1 MKGYQNMKKTKVLA
15 IDLGASSGRG
25 IVGTFDGKRITL
37 EENHRFPNE
46 PVMVA
51 GQFTWDILR
60 IFHEIKTAIRNC
72 ANSDDRDIASIGI
85 DTWGVD
91 FGFLDKKGHLIGNPV
106 HYRDVRTAG
115 VPALSTATVS
125 ADEVYGITGIQ
136 VLELNSLYQLLAVQ
150 KNNPELFDIASDM
163 LFVPDLLNY
172 FLTGYKQTEYTIA
185 STSQLLDAKA
195 RDWSKTLIEKFG
207 LPEKLF
213 SKVVK
218 PGTPCGTLHP
228 TLSEEFGGINPKVI
242 SVAAHDTGSAVLA
255 VPAKSDK
262 FIWLSSGT
270 WSIMGTE
277 TKDPVISEKSKEYNF
292 TNEGGYGDTIRFSK
306 NITGLWVEQES
317 KRQWEREGEKVSFAE
332 LATMA
337 AASAP
342 LRCFIDTDDARF
354 GVPGNIPK
362 RIVEYCKETGQYVPQ
377 NKGEIVRC
385 ILESLA
391 MRYRYTCECIDEMCG
406 ERIPAINIVGGGTKE
421 DQLSQFAATAC
432 GRPVYAGPVEAT
444 ALGNIVAQLI
454 SLGEIKDMWEA
465 RQIIADSFEIKTYQ
479 PEADKMAAWDEA
491 YARFLKLIK
500 K

>member
-1 MKGYQNMKKTKVLA
+1 MKKIKMLA

-25 IVGTFDGKRITL
+25 IVGTFDGEKITL

-51 GQFTWDILR
+51 GQYTWDIVR
-60 IFHEIKTAIRNC
+60 ILHEIKTSIRKC
-72 ANSDDRDIASIGI
+72 ATGEDRDIDSIGI

-91 FGFLDKKGHLIGNPV
+91 FGFLDKRGHLLANPV
-106 HYRDVRTAG
+106 HYRDLRTVG
-115 VPALSTATVS
+115 IPAYSEAFVS
-125 ADEVYGITGIQ
+125 ADEVYDITGIQ

-150 KNNPELFDIASDM
+150 KNSPELFDIATDM

-185 STSQLLDAKA
+185 STSQLLDAKK
-195 RDWSKTLIEKFG
+195 RDWSDELIKRFG
-207 LPEKLF
+207 LPNKLF
-213 SKVVK
+213 SKIVP
-218 PGTPCGTLHP
+218 PGTVCGNFLP
-228 TLSEEFGGINPKVI
+228 SLSEEFGGINPKVI

-255 VPAKSDK
+255 VPAKNEK
-262 FIWLSSGT
+262 FIWISSGT

-317 KRQWEREGEKVSFAE
+317 KRQWEREGEKISFAE

-337 AASAP
+337 AEAEP
-342 LRCFIDTDDARF
+342 LRCFIDPDDQRF
-354 GVPGNIPK
+354 ATPGNIPK
-362 RIVEYCKETGQYVPQ
+362 RIADYCRETGQFVPQ
-377 NKGEIVRC
+377 TKGEIVRC

-391 MRYRYTCECIDEMCG
+391 MRYRYTVECIDEMCG

-421 DQLSQFAATAC
+421 EQLSQFAATAC

-444 ALGNIVAQLI
+444 AIGNIAAQAI
-454 SLGEIKDMWEA
+454 ALGAIKDMWEA
-465 RQIIADSFEIKTYQ
+465 REIIANSFEIKEYQ
-479 PEADKMAAWDEA
+479 PEMDKKAAWDEA
-491 YARFLKLIK
+491 YGRFLKLIGK
-500 K
+500 

>member
-1 MKGYQNMKKTKVLA
+1 MKKIKMLA

-25 IVGTFDGKRITL
+25 IVGTFDGERFAL

-60 IFHEIKTAIRNC
+60 IFHEIKTSIRNC

-91 FGFLDKKGHLIGNPV
+91 FGFLNKNGHLIGNPV
-106 HYRDVRTAG
+106 HYRDVRTVG
-115 VPALSTATVS
+115 MPEKSTAVVS

-136 VLELNSLYQLLAVQ
+136 VLELNSLYQLLAVKQ
-150 KNNPELFDIASDM
+150 DDPELFDIAEDM

-172 FLTGYKQTEYTIA
+172 FLTGVKQTEYTIA
-185 STSQLLDAKA
+185 STSQLLDANT
-195 RDWSKTLIEKFG
+195 REFSRELIKKFG

-213 SKVVK
+213 GKVAL
-218 PGTPCGTLHP
+218 PGTTVGDLLPS
-228 TLSEEFGGINPKVI
+228 LSEEFGGITPKVV

-292 TNEGGYGDTIRFSK
+292 TNEGGYGGTIRFSK

-337 AASAP
+337 AASEP
-342 LRCFIDTDDARF
+342 LKCFIDTDDPRF
-354 GVPGNIPK
+354 GTPGNIPR
-362 RIVEYCKETGQYVPQ
+362 RIAEYCKDTGQYVPQ
-377 NKGEIVRC
+377 TKGEIVRC

-421 DQLSQFAATAC
+421 EQLSQFAATAC

-444 ALGNIVAQLI
+444 AIGNIAAQAI
-454 SLGEIKDMWEA
+454 ALGEVKDMWEA
-465 RQIIADSFEIKTYQ
+465 RQIIANSFEIKTYE
-479 PEADKMAAWDEA
+479 PEADKMAAWDAA
-491 YARFLKLIK
+491 YEKFLKLIK

>member
-1 MKGYQNMKKTKVLA
+1 MKKIKMLA

-25 IVGTFDGKRITL
+25 IIGTFDGEKITL

-51 GQFTWDILR
+51 GQYTWDIVR
-60 IFHEIKTAIRNC
+60 ILHEIKTSIRKC
-72 ANSDDRDIASIGI
+72 ANSEDRDIASIGI

-91 FGFLDKKGHLIGNPV
+91 FGFLDKKGHLLANPV
-106 HYRDVRTAG
+106 HYRDLRTVG
-115 VPALSTATVS
+115 IPAYSEAFVS
-125 ADEVYGITGIQ
+125 ADEVYDITGIQ

-150 KNNPELFDIASDM
+150 KNNPELFDIATDM

-185 STSQLLDAKA
+185 STSQLLDAKK
-195 RDWSKTLIEKFG
+195 RDWSNELIEKFG

-218 PGTPCGTLHP
+218 PGTVCGSFLP
-228 TLSEEFGGINPKVI
+228 SLSEEFGGLNPKVI

-255 VPAKSDK
+255 VPAKSEK
-262 FIWLSSGT
+262 FIWISSGT

-277 TKDPVISEKSKEYNF
+277 TNDPVISEKSKEYNF

-317 KRQWEREGEKVSFAE
+317 KRQWEREGEKISFAE
-332 LATMA
+332 LAEMA
-337 AASAP
+337 AEAEP
-342 LRCFIDTDDARF
+342 LRCLIDTDDARF
-354 GVPGNIPK
+354 ATPGNIPK
-362 RIVEYCKETGQYVPQ
+362 RIADYCRETGQFVPQ
-377 NKGEIVRC
+377 TKGEIVRC

-391 MRYRYTCECIDEMCG
+391 MRYRYTVECIDEMCG

-421 DQLSQFAATAC
+421 EQLSQFAANAC

-444 ALGNIVAQLI
+444 AIGNIAAQAI
-454 SLGEIKDMWEA
+454 ALGAIKDMWEA
-465 RQIIADSFEIKTYQ
+465 REIIANSFEIKEYQ
-479 PEADKMAAWDEA
+479 PEEDKRAAWDEA
-491 YARFLKLIK
+491 YGRFLKLIGK
-500 K
+500 

>member
-1 MKGYQNMKKTKVLA
+1 MKKIKMLA

-25 IVGTFDGKRITL
+25 IIGTFDGEKITL

-51 GQFTWDILR
+51 GQFTWDIVR
-60 IFHEIKTAIRNC
+60 ILHEIKTSIRKC
-72 ANSDDRDIASIGI
+72 ANSEDRDIDSIGI

-91 FGFLDKKGHLIGNPV
+91 FGFLDKKGHLLSNPV
-106 HYRDVRTAG
+106 HYRDLRTVG
-115 VPALSTATVS
+115 IPAYSEEIVS
-125 ADEVYGITGIQ
+125 ADEVYDITGIQ

-150 KNNPELFDIASDM
+150 KNSPEILDIATDM

-185 STSQLLDAKA
+185 STSQLLDAKT
-195 RDWSKTLIEKFG
+195 RDWSNELIEKFG

-218 PGTPCGTLHP
+218 PGTVCGSFLP
-228 TLSEEFGGINPKVI
+228 SLSEEFGGINPKVI

-255 VPAKSDK
+255 VPAKSEK
-262 FIWLSSGT
+262 FIWISSGT

-317 KRQWEREGEKVSFAE
+317 KRQWEREGEKISFAE
-332 LATMA
+332 LAEMA
-337 AASAP
+337 AEAEP

-354 GVPGNIPK
+354 ATPGNIPK
-362 RIVEYCKETGQYVPQ
+362 RIADYCRETGQFVPQ
-377 NKGEIVRC
+377 TKGEIVRC

-391 MRYRYTCECIDEMCG
+391 MRYRYTVECIDEMCG
-406 ERIPAINIVGGGTKE
+406 EKIPAINIVGGGTKE
-421 DQLSQFAATAC
+421 EQLSQFAATAC

-444 ALGNIVAQLI
+444 AIGNIAAQAI
-454 SLGEIKDMWEA
+454 ALGAIKDMWEA
-465 RQIIADSFEIKTYQ
+465 REIIANSFEIKEYQ

-491 YARFLKLIK
+491 YGRFLKLIGK
-500 K
+500 

>member
-1 MKGYQNMKKTKVLA
+1 MKKIKMLA

-25 IVGTFDGKRITL
+25 IIGTFDGEKITL

-51 GQFTWDILR
+51 GQFTWDIVR
-60 IFHEIKTAIRNC
+60 ILHEIKTSIRKC
-72 ANSDDRDIASIGI
+72 ANSEDNDIASIGI

-91 FGFLDKKGHLIGNPV
+91 FGFLDKKGHLLANPV
-106 HYRDVRTAG
+106 HYRDLRTVG
-115 VPALSTATVS
+115 IPAYSEDFVS
-125 ADEVYGITGIQ
+125 SDEVYDITGIQ
-136 VLELNSLYQLLAVQ
+136 VLELNSLYQLLAVK
-150 KNNPELFDIASDM
+150 KNDPEIFDIAADM

-185 STSQLLDAKA
+185 STSQLLDAKK
-195 RDWSKTLIEKFG
+195 RDWSYELIEKFG

-213 SKVVK
+213 SNVVK
-218 PGTPCGTLHP
+218 PGTVCGSFLP
-228 TLSEEFGGINPKVI
+228 SLSEEFGGLNPKVI

-255 VPAKSDK
+255 VPAKSEK
-262 FIWLSSGT
+262 FIWISSGT

-317 KRQWEREGEKVSFAE
+317 KRQWEREGEKISFAE

-337 AASAP
+337 AEAEP
-342 LRCFIDTDDARF
+342 LRCFIDPDDQRF
-354 GVPGNIPK
+354 ATPGNIPK
-362 RIVEYCKETGQYVPQ
+362 RIADYCRETGQFVPQ
-377 NKGEIVRC
+377 TKGEIVRC

-391 MRYRYTCECIDEMCG
+391 MRYRYTVECIDEMCG

-421 DQLSQFAATAC
+421 EQLSQFAATAC

-444 ALGNIVAQLI
+444 AIGNIAAQAI
-454 SLGEIKDMWEA
+454 ALGAIKDIWEA
-465 RQIIADSFEIKTYQ
+465 REIIANSFEIKEYQ
-479 PEADKMAAWDEA
+479 PEVEKMAAWDEA
-491 YARFLKLIK
+491 YGRFLKLIGK
-500 K
+500 

>member
-1 MKGYQNMKKTKVLA
+1 MKKIKMLA

-25 IVGTFDGKRITL
+25 IVGTFDGEKITL

-51 GQFTWDILR
+51 GQYTWDIVR
-60 IFHEIKTAIRNC
+60 ILHEIKTSIRKC
-72 ANSDDRDIASIGI
+72 ATGEDRDLDSIGI

-91 FGFLDKKGHLIGNPV
+91 FGFLDKRGHLLANPV
-106 HYRDVRTAG
+106 HYRDLRTVG
-115 VPALSTATVS
+115 IPAYSEAYVS
-125 ADEVYGITGIQ
+125 ADEVYDITGIQ

-150 KNNPELFDIASDM
+150 KNSPEIFDIASDM

-185 STSQLLDAKA
+185 STSQLLDAKK
-195 RDWSKTLIEKFG
+195 RDWSDELIKKFN
-207 LPEKLF
+207 LPDKLF
-213 SKVVK
+213 SKIVP
-218 PGTPCGTLHP
+218 PGTVCGNFLP
-228 TLSEEFGGINPKVI
+228 SLSEEFGGINPKVI

-255 VPAKSDK
+255 VPAKSEK
-262 FIWLSSGT
+262 FIWISSGT

-317 KRQWEREGEKVSFAE
+317 KRQWEREGEKISFAE

-337 AASAP
+337 AEAEP

-354 GVPGNIPK
+354 ATPGNIPK
-362 RIVEYCKETGQYVPQ
+362 RIADYCRETGQFVPQ
-377 NKGEIVRC
+377 TKGEIVRC

-391 MRYRYTCECIDEMCG
+391 MRYRYTVECIDEMCG

-421 DQLSQFAATAC
+421 EQLSQFAATAC

-444 ALGNIVAQLI
+444 AIGNIAAQAI
-454 SLGEIKDMWEA
+454 ALGAIKDMWEA
-465 RQIIADSFEIKTYQ
+465 REIIANSFEIKEYQ
-479 PEADKMAAWDEA
+479 PETEKKAAWDEA
-491 YARFLKLIK
+491 YGRFLKLIGK
-500 K
+500 

>member
-1 MKGYQNMKKTKVLA
+1 MKKIKMLA

-25 IVGTFDGKRITL
+25 IIGTFDGEKITL

-51 GQFTWDILR
+51 GQFTWDIVR
-60 IFHEIKTAIRNC
+60 ILHEIKTSIRKC
-72 ANSDDRDIASIGI
+72 ANSEDSDIASIGI

-91 FGFLDKKGHLIGNPV
+91 FGFLDKKGHLLANPV
-106 HYRDVRTAG
+106 HYRDLRTVG
-115 VPALSTATVS
+115 IPAYSEDFVS
-125 ADEVYGITGIQ
+125 SDEVYDITGIQ
-136 VLELNSLYQLLAVQ
+136 VLELNSLYQLLAVK
-150 KNNPELFDIASDM
+150 KNDPEIFDIAADM

-185 STSQLLDAKA
+185 STSQLLDAKK
-195 RDWSKTLIEKFG
+195 RDWSYELIDKFG

-213 SKVVK
+213 SNVVK
-218 PGTPCGTLHP
+218 PGTVCGSFLP
-228 TLSEEFGGINPKVI
+228 SLSEEFGGLNPKVI

-255 VPAKSDK
+255 VPAKSEK
-262 FIWLSSGT
+262 FIWISSGT

-317 KRQWEREGEKVSFAE
+317 KRQWEREGEKISFAE
-332 LATMA
+332 LAEMA
-337 AASAP
+337 AEAEP

-354 GVPGNIPK
+354 ATPGNIPK
-362 RIVEYCKETGQYVPQ
+362 RIADYCRETGQFVPQ
-377 NKGEIVRC
+377 TKGEIVRC

-391 MRYRYTCECIDEMCG
+391 MRYRYTVECIDEMCG

-421 DQLSQFAATAC
+421 EQLSQFAATAC

-444 ALGNIVAQLI
+444 AIGNIAAQAI
-454 SLGEIKDMWEA
+454 ALGAIKDMWEA
-465 RQIIADSFEIKTYQ
+465 REIIANSFEIKEYQ
-479 PEADKMAAWDEA
+479 PEADKKAAWDEA
-491 YARFLKLIK
+491 YGRFLKLIGK
-500 K
+500 

>member
-1 MKGYQNMKKTKVLA
+1 MKKVKMLA

-25 IVGTFDGKRITL
+25 IVGTFDGKRFTL

-60 IFHEIKTAIRNC
+60 ILHEIKTSIRNC
-72 ANSDDRDIASIGI
+72 ANSEDRDIASIGI

-106 HYRDVRTAG
+106 HYRDVRTVG
-115 VPALSTATVS
+115 MPAASTSIVS
-125 ADEVYGITGIQ
+125 AEEVYGITGIQ

-150 KNNPELFDIASDM
+150 KDTPELFDIASDM

-172 FLTGYKQTEYTIA
+172 FLTGKKQTEYTIA
-185 STSQLLDAKA
+185 STSQLLDANT
-195 RDWSKTLIEKFG
+195 RTWSKTLIDKFG
-207 LPEKLF
+207 LPNKLF
-213 SKVVK
+213 SDVVM
-218 PGTPCGTLHP
+218 PGATCGELLP
-228 TLSEEFGGINPKVI
+228 SLQEEFGGICPKVV
-242 SVAAHDTGSAVLA
+242 SVCAHDTGSAVLA
-255 VPAKSDK
+255 VPAKSEK

-277 TKDPVISEKSKEYNF
+277 TKNPVISEKSKEYNF

-317 KRQWEREGEKVSFAE
+317 KRQWEREGEKVSFGE
-332 LATMA
+332 LAAMA
-337 AASAP
+337 ANAEP

-362 RIVEYCKETGQYVPQ
+362 RIAEYCRETGQYVPQ
-377 NKGEIVRC
+377 TKGEIVRC

-444 ALGNIVAQLI
+444 ALGNIAAQAI
-454 SLGEIKDMWEA
+454 ALGEIKDMWEA
-465 RQIIADSFEIKTYQ
+465 RQVIADSFEVKTYE

-491 YARFLKLIK
+491 YERFLKLIK

>member
-1 MKGYQNMKKTKVLA
+1 MKKIKMLA

-25 IVGTFDGKRITL
+25 IVGTFDGEKITL

-51 GQFTWDILR
+51 GQYTWDIVR
-60 IFHEIKTAIRNC
+60 ILHEIKTSIRKC
-72 ANSDDRDIASIGI
+72 ATGEDRDIDSIGI

-91 FGFLDKKGHLIGNPV
+91 FGFLDKRGHLLANPV
-106 HYRDVRTAG
+106 HYRDLRTVG
-115 VPALSTATVS
+115 IPAYSEAFVS
-125 ADEVYGITGIQ
+125 ADEVYDITGIQ

-150 KNNPELFDIASDM
+150 KNSPELFDIATDM

-185 STSQLLDAKA
+185 STSQLLDAKK
-195 RDWSKTLIEKFG
+195 RDWSDELIKRFG
-207 LPEKLF
+207 LPNKLF
-213 SKVVK
+213 SKIVP
-218 PGTPCGTLHP
+218 PGTVCGNFLP
-228 TLSEEFGGINPKVI
+228 SLSEEFGGINPKVI

-255 VPAKSDK
+255 VPAKNEK
-262 FIWLSSGT
+262 FIWISSGT

-317 KRQWEREGEKVSFAE
+317 KRQWEREGEKISFAE

-337 AASAP
+337 AEAEP
-342 LRCFIDTDDARF
+342 LRCFIDPDDQRF
-354 GVPGNIPK
+354 ATPGNIPK
-362 RIVEYCKETGQYVPQ
+362 RIADYCRETGQFVPQ
-377 NKGEIVRC
+377 TKGEIVRC

-391 MRYRYTCECIDEMCG
+391 MRYRYTVECIDEMCG

-421 DQLSQFAATAC
+421 EQLSQFAATAC

-444 ALGNIVAQLI
+444 AIGNIAAQAI
-454 SLGEIKDMWEA
+454 ALGAIKDIWEA
-465 RQIIADSFEIKTYQ
+465 REIIANSFEIKEYQ
-479 PEADKMAAWDEA
+479 PEVEKMAAWDEA
-491 YARFLKLIK
+491 YGRFLKLINK
-500 K
+500 

>member
-1 MKGYQNMKKTKVLA
+1 MKKLKMLA

-25 IVGTFDGKRITL
+25 IVGTFDGKRFAL

-51 GQFTWDILR
+51 GQFTWDIIR
-60 IFHEIKTAIRNC
+60 ILHEIKTSIRKC

-91 FGFLDKKGHLIGNPV
+91 FGFLDKRGHLIGNPV
-106 HYRDVRTAG
+106 HYRDLRTAG
-115 VPALSTATVS
+115 IPGYSSNIVS
-125 ADEVYGITGIQ
+125 ADEVYDITGIQ
-136 VLELNSLYQLLAVQ
+136 VLELNSLYQLLAIQ
-150 KNNPELFDIASDM
+150 KDNPELFDIAQDM

-185 STSQLLDAKA
+185 STSQLLDAKS
-195 RDWSKTLIEKFG
+195 RNWSKTLIEKFG

-213 SKVVK
+213 GNIVT
-218 PGTPCGTLHP
+218 PGTACGNLLP
-228 TLSEEFGGINPKVI
+228 SLVEEFGGINPKVI
-242 SVAAHDTGSAVLA
+242 SVAAHDTGSAVVA
-255 VPAKSDK
+255 VPAKNEK

-277 TKDPVISEKSKEYNF
+277 TKDPVISAKSKEYNF
-292 TNEGGYGDTIRFSK
+292 TNEGGYGNTIRFSK

-332 LATMA
+332 LAEA
-337 AASAP
+337 AAAATP
-342 LRCFIDTDDARF
+342 LKCFIDTDDARF

-362 RIVEYCKETGQYVPQ
+362 RIAEYCKETGQYVPQ
-377 NKGEIVRC
+377 TKGEIVRC

-391 MRYRYTCECIDEMCG
+391 MRYRYTVECIDEMCG

-421 DQLSQFAATAC
+421 EQLSQFAATAC

-444 ALGNIVAQLI
+444 AIGNIAAQAI
-454 SLGEIKDMWEA
+454 ALGAIKDMWEA
-465 RQIIADSFEIKTYQ
+465 REIIANSFEIKEYQ
-479 PEADKMAAWDEA
+479 PEIEKKAAWDEA
-491 YARFLKLIK
+491 YGRFLKLIGK
-500 K
+500 

>member
-1 MKGYQNMKKTKVLA
+1 MKKIKMLA

-25 IVGTFDGKRITL
+25 IVGTFDGEKITL

-51 GQFTWDILR
+51 GQYTWDIVR
-60 IFHEIKTAIRNC
+60 ILHEIKTSIRKC
-72 ANSDDRDIASIGI
+72 ATGEDRDIDSIGI

-91 FGFLDKKGHLIGNPV
+91 FGFLDKRGHLLANPV
-106 HYRDVRTAG
+106 HYRDLRTVG
-115 VPALSTATVS
+115 IPAYSEAFVS
-125 ADEVYGITGIQ
+125 ADEVYDITGIQ

-150 KNNPELFDIASDM
+150 KNSPELFDIATDM

-185 STSQLLDAKA
+185 STSQLLDAKK
-195 RDWSKTLIEKFG
+195 RDWSDELIKRFG
-207 LPEKLF
+207 LPNKLF
-213 SKVVK
+213 SKIVP
-218 PGTPCGTLHP
+218 PGTVCGNFLP
-228 TLSEEFGGINPKVI
+228 SLSEEFGGINPKVI

-255 VPAKSDK
+255 VPAKNEK
-262 FIWLSSGT
+262 FIWISSGT

-317 KRQWEREGEKVSFAE
+317 KRQWEREGEKISFAE

-337 AASAP
+337 AEAEP
-342 LRCFIDTDDARF
+342 LRCFIDPDDQRF
-354 GVPGNIPK
+354 ATPGNIPK
-362 RIVEYCKETGQYVPQ
+362 RIADYCRETGQFVPQ
-377 NKGEIVRC
+377 TKGEIVRC

-391 MRYRYTCECIDEMCG
+391 MRYRYTVECIDEMCG

-421 DQLSQFAATAC
+421 EQLSQFAATAC

-444 ALGNIVAQLI
+444 AIGNIAAQAI
-454 SLGEIKDMWEA
+454 ALGAIKDIWEA
-465 RQIIADSFEIKTYQ
+465 REIIANSFEIKEYQ
-479 PEADKMAAWDEA
+479 PEVDKMAAWDEA
-491 YARFLKLIK
+491 YGRFLKLICK
-500 K
+500 

>member
-1 MKGYQNMKKTKVLA
+1 MKKIKMLA

-25 IVGTFDGKRITL
+25 IVGTFDGEKITL

-51 GQFTWDILR
+51 GQYTWDIVR
-60 IFHEIKTAIRNC
+60 ILHEIKTSIRKC
-72 ANSDDRDIASIGI
+72 ATGEDRDIDSIGI

-91 FGFLDKKGHLIGNPV
+91 FGFLDKRGHLLANPV
-106 HYRDVRTAG
+106 HYRDLRTVG
-115 VPALSTATVS
+115 IPAYSEAYVS
-125 ADEVYGITGIQ
+125 ADEVYDITGIQ

-150 KNNPELFDIASDM
+150 KNSPELFDIAKDM

-185 STSQLLDAKA
+185 STSQLLDAKK
-195 RDWSKTLIEKFG
+195 RDWSAELIEKFG
-207 LPEKLF
+207 LPKKLF
-213 SKVVK
+213 SKIVA
-218 PGTPCGTLHP
+218 PGTVCGNLLP
-228 TLSEEFGGINPKVI
+228 SLSEEFGGINPKVI

-255 VPAKSDK
+255 VPAKNEK
-262 FIWLSSGT
+262 FIWISSGT

-317 KRQWEREGEKVSFAE
+317 KRQWEREGEKISFAE
-332 LATMA
+332 LAEMA
-337 AASAP
+337 AEAEP
-342 LRCFIDTDDARF
+342 LRCFIDPDDARF
-354 GVPGNIPK
+354 ATPGNIPK
-362 RIVEYCKETGQYVPQ
+362 RIADYCRETGQFVPQ
-377 NKGEIVRC
+377 TKGEIVRC

-391 MRYRYTCECIDEMCG
+391 MRYRYTVECIDEMCG

-421 DQLSQFAATAC
+421 EQLSQFAATAC

-444 ALGNIVAQLI
+444 AIGNIAAQAI
-454 SLGEIKDMWEA
+454 ALGAIKDMWEA
-465 RQIIADSFEIKTYQ
+465 REIIANSFEIKEYQ
-479 PEADKMAAWDEA
+479 PETEKKAAWDEA
-491 YARFLKLIK
+491 YGRFLKLIEK
-500 K
+500 Q

>member
-1 MKGYQNMKKTKVLA
+1 MKKIKMLA

-25 IVGTFDGKRITL
+25 IVGTFDGEKITL

-51 GQFTWDILR
+51 GQYTWDIVR
-60 IFHEIKTAIRNC
+60 ILHEIKTSIRKC
-72 ANSDDRDIASIGI
+72 ATGEDRDIDSIGI

-91 FGFLDKKGHLIGNPV
+91 FGFLDKRGHLLANPV
-106 HYRDVRTAG
+106 HYRDLRTVG
-115 VPALSTATVS
+115 IPAYSEAFVS
-125 ADEVYGITGIQ
+125 ADEVYDITGIQ

-150 KNNPELFDIASDM
+150 KNSPELFDIATDM

-185 STSQLLDAKA
+185 STSQLLDAKK
-195 RDWSKTLIEKFG
+195 RDWSDVLIKKFN

-213 SKVVK
+213 SKIVP
-218 PGTPCGTLHP
+218 PGTVCGNFLP
-228 TLSEEFGGINPKVI
+228 SLSEEFGGINPKVI

-255 VPAKSDK
+255 VPAKNEK
-262 FIWLSSGT
+262 FIWISSGT

-317 KRQWEREGEKVSFAE
+317 KRQWEREGEKISFAE

-337 AASAP
+337 AEAEP
-342 LRCFIDTDDARF
+342 LRCFIDPDDPRF
-354 GVPGNIPK
+354 ATPGNIPK
-362 RIVEYCKETGQYVPQ
+362 RIADYCRETGQFVPQ
-377 NKGEIVRC
+377 TKGEIVRC

-391 MRYRYTCECIDEMCG
+391 MRYRYTVECIDEMCG
-406 ERIPAINIVGGGTKE
+406 ERILAINIVGGGTKE
-421 DQLSQFAATAC
+421 EQLSQFAATAC

-444 ALGNIVAQLI
+444 AIGNIAAQAI
-454 SLGEIKDMWEA
+454 ALGAIKDIWEA
-465 RQIIADSFEIKTYQ
+465 REIIANSFEIKEYQ
-479 PEADKMAAWDEA
+479 PEVEKMAAWDEA
-491 YARFLKLIK
+491 YGRFLKLIGK
-500 K
+500 

>member
-1 MKGYQNMKKTKVLA
+1 MKKIKMLA

-25 IVGTFDGKRITL
+25 IIGTFDGEKITL

-51 GQFTWDILR
+51 GQFTWDIVR
-60 IFHEIKTAIRNC
+60 ILHEIKTSIRKC
-72 ANSDDRDIASIGI
+72 ANSEDNDIASIGI

-91 FGFLDKKGHLIGNPV
+91 FGFLDKKGHLLANPV
-106 HYRDVRTAG
+106 HYRDLRTVG
-115 VPALSTATVS
+115 IPAYSEDFVS
-125 ADEVYGITGIQ
+125 SDEVYDITGIQ
-136 VLELNSLYQLLAVQ
+136 VLELNSLYQLLAVK
-150 KNNPELFDIASDM
+150 KNDPEIFDIAADM

-185 STSQLLDAKA
+185 STSQLLDAKK
-195 RDWSKTLIEKFG
+195 RDWSYELIDKFG

-213 SKVVK
+213 SNVVK
-218 PGTPCGTLHP
+218 PGTVCGSFLP
-228 TLSEEFGGINPKVI
+228 SLSEEFGGLNPKVI

-255 VPAKSDK
+255 VPAKSEK
-262 FIWLSSGT
+262 FIWISSGT

-317 KRQWEREGEKVSFAE
+317 KRQWEREGEKISFAE
-332 LATMA
+332 LAEMA
-337 AASAP
+337 AEAEP

-354 GVPGNIPK
+354 ATPGNIPK
-362 RIVEYCKETGQYVPQ
+362 RIADYCRETGQFVPQ
-377 NKGEIVRC
+377 TKGEIVRC

-391 MRYRYTCECIDEMCG
+391 MRYRYTVECIDEMCG

-421 DQLSQFAATAC
+421 EQLSQFAATAC

-444 ALGNIVAQLI
+444 AIGNIAAQAI
-454 SLGEIKDMWEA
+454 ALGAIKDMWEA
-465 RQIIADSFEIKTYQ
+465 REIIANSFEIKEYQ
-479 PEADKMAAWDEA
+479 PETEKKAAWDEA
-491 YARFLKLIK
+491 YGRFLKLIEK
-500 K
+500 Q

>member
-1 MKGYQNMKKTKVLA
+1 MKKIKMLA

-25 IVGTFDGKRITL
+25 IIGTFDGEKITL

-51 GQFTWDILR
+51 GQFTWDIVR
-60 IFHEIKTAIRNC
+60 ILHEIKTSIRKC
-72 ANSDDRDIASIGI
+72 ANSEDNDIASIGI

-91 FGFLDKKGHLIGNPV
+91 FGFLDKKGHLLSNPV
-106 HYRDVRTAG
+106 HYRDLRTVG
-115 VPALSTATVS
+115 IPAYSEDFVS
-125 ADEVYGITGIQ
+125 SDEVYDITGIQ
-136 VLELNSLYQLLAVQ
+136 VLELNSLYQLLAVK
-150 KNNPELFDIASDM
+150 KNDPEIFDIAADM

-185 STSQLLDAKA
+185 STSQLLDAKK
-195 RDWSKTLIEKFG
+195 RDWSYELIEKFG

-213 SKVVK
+213 SNVVK
-218 PGTPCGTLHP
+218 PGTVCGSFLP
-228 TLSEEFGGINPKVI
+228 SLSEEFGGLNPKVI

-255 VPAKSDK
+255 VPAKSEK
-262 FIWLSSGT
+262 FIWISSGT

-317 KRQWEREGEKVSFAE
+317 KRQWEREGEKISFAE
-332 LATMA
+332 LAEMA
-337 AASAP
+337 AEAEP

-354 GVPGNIPK
+354 ATPGNIPK
-362 RIVEYCKETGQYVPQ
+362 RIADYCRETGQFVPQ
-377 NKGEIVRC
+377 TKGEIVRC

-391 MRYRYTCECIDEMCG
+391 MRYRYTVECIDEMCG

-421 DQLSQFAATAC
+421 EQLSQFAATAC

-444 ALGNIVAQLI
+444 AIGNIAAQAI
-454 SLGEIKDMWEA
+454 ALGAIKDMWEA
-465 RQIIADSFEIKTYQ
+465 REIIANSFEIKEYQ
-479 PEADKMAAWDEA
+479 PEADKKAAWDEA
-491 YARFLKLIK
+491 YGRFLKLINK
-500 K
+500 

>member
-1 MKGYQNMKKTKVLA
+1 MKKIKMLA

-25 IVGTFDGKRITL
+25 IIGTFDGEKITL

-51 GQFTWDILR
+51 GQFTWDIVR
-60 IFHEIKTAIRNC
+60 ILHEIKTSIRKC
-72 ANSDDRDIASIGI
+72 ANSEDRDIDSIGI

-91 FGFLDKKGHLIGNPV
+91 FGFLDKKGHLLSNPV
-106 HYRDVRTAG
+106 HYRDLRTVG
-115 VPALSTATVS
+115 IPAYSEAIVS
-125 ADEVYGITGIQ
+125 ADEVYDITGIQ

-150 KNNPELFDIASDM
+150 KNSPEILDIATDM

-185 STSQLLDAKA
+185 STSQLLDAKT
-195 RDWSKTLIEKFG
+195 RDWSNELIEKFG
-207 LPEKLF
+207 LPEKLV

-218 PGTPCGTLHP
+218 PGTVCGSFLP
-228 TLSEEFGGINPKVI
+228 SLSEEFGGINPKVI

-255 VPAKSDK
+255 VPAKSEK
-262 FIWLSSGT
+262 FIWISSGT

-317 KRQWEREGEKVSFAE
+317 KRQWEREGEKISFAE
-332 LATMA
+332 LAEMA
-337 AASAP
+337 AEAEP

-354 GVPGNIPK
+354 ATPGNIPK
-362 RIVEYCKETGQYVPQ
+362 RIADYCRETGQFVPQ
-377 NKGEIVRC
+377 TKGEIVRC

-391 MRYRYTCECIDEMCG
+391 MRYRYTVECIDEMCG
-406 ERIPAINIVGGGTKE
+406 EKIPAINIVGGGTKE
-421 DQLSQFAATAC
+421 EQLSQFAATAC

-444 ALGNIVAQLI
+444 AIGNIAAQAI
-454 SLGEIKDMWEA
+454 ALGAIKDMWEA
-465 RQIIADSFEIKTYQ
+465 REIIANSFEIKEYQ
-479 PEADKMAAWDEA
+479 PEVEKMAAWDEA
-491 YARFLKLIK
+491 YGRFLKLIGK
-500 K
+500 

>member
-1 MKGYQNMKKTKVLA
+1 MKKIKMLA

-25 IVGTFDGKRITL
+25 IVGTFDGEKITL

-51 GQFTWDILR
+51 GQYTWDIVR
-60 IFHEIKTAIRNC
+60 ILHEIKTSIRKC
-72 ANSDDRDIASIGI
+72 ATGEDKDIDSIGI

-91 FGFLDKKGHLIGNPV
+91 FGFLDKRGHLLANPV
-106 HYRDVRTAG
+106 HYRDLRTVG
-115 VPALSTATVS
+115 IPAYSEAYVS
-125 ADEVYGITGIQ
+125 ADEVYDITGIQ

-150 KNNPELFDIASDM
+150 KNNPEIFDIATDM

-185 STSQLLDAKA
+185 STSQLLDAKK
-195 RDWSKTLIEKFG
+195 RDWSYELIEKFG

-213 SKVVK
+213 SNVVK
-218 PGTPCGTLHP
+218 PGTVCGSFLP
-228 TLSEEFGGINPKVI
+228 SLSEEYGGLNPKVI

-255 VPAKSDK
+255 VPAKSEK
-262 FIWLSSGT
+262 FIWISSGT

-317 KRQWEREGEKVSFAE
+317 KRQWEREGEKISFAE
-332 LATMA
+332 LAEMA
-337 AASAP
+337 AEAEP

-354 GVPGNIPK
+354 ATPGNIPK
-362 RIVEYCKETGQYVPQ
+362 RIADYCRETGQFVPQ
-377 NKGEIVRC
+377 TKGEIVRC

-391 MRYRYTCECIDEMCG
+391 MRYRYTVECIDEMCG

-421 DQLSQFAATAC
+421 EQLSQFAATAC

-444 ALGNIVAQLI
+444 AIGNIAAQAI
-454 SLGEIKDMWEA
+454 ALGAIKDMWEA
-465 RQIIADSFEIKTYQ
+465 REIIANSFEIKEYQ
-479 PEADKMAAWDEA
+479 PETDKMAAWDEA
-491 YARFLKLIK
+491 YGRFLKLIGK
-500 K
+500 

>member
-1 MKGYQNMKKTKVLA
+1 MKKIKMLA

-25 IVGTFDGKRITL
+25 IVGTFDGERFAL

-60 IFHEIKTAIRNC
+60 IFHEIKTSIRNC
-72 ANSDDRDIASIGI
+72 ANSEDRDIASIGI

-91 FGFLDKKGHLIGNPV
+91 FGFLNKNGHLIGNPV
-106 HYRDVRTAG
+106 HYRDVRTVG
-115 VPALSTATVS
+115 MPEKSKALVS

-136 VLELNSLYQLLAVQ
+136 VLELNSLYQLLAV
-150 KNNPELFDIASDM
+150 KENDPELFDIAHDM

-172 FLTGYKQTEYTIA
+172 FLTGVKQTEYTIA
-185 STSQLLDAKA
+185 STSQLLDAKT
-195 RDWSKTLIEKFG
+195 REFSRELIRKFG

-213 SKVVK
+213 GKVVA
-218 PGTPCGTLHP
+218 PGTTVGALLPS
-228 TLSEEFGGINPKVI
+228 LSEEFGGITPKVV

-292 TNEGGYGDTIRFSK
+292 TNEGGYGGTIRFSK

-337 AASAP
+337 AASEP
-342 LRCFIDTDDARF
+342 LKCFIDTDDPRF
-354 GVPGNIPK
+354 GVPGNVPK
-362 RIVEYCKETGQYVPQ
+362 RIAEYCKETGQYVPQ
-377 NKGEIVRC
+377 TKGEIVRC

-406 ERIPAINIVGGGTKE
+406 ERMPAINIVGGGIKE
-421 DQLSQFAATAC
+421 QQLCQFAANAC

-444 ALGNIVAQLI
+444 AIGNIAAQAI
-454 SLGEIKDMWEA
+454 ALGEIRDMWEA
-465 RQIIADSFEIKTYQ
+465 RQIVANSFEIKTYE
-479 PEADKMAAWDEA
+479 PEADKIAAWDAA
-491 YARFLKLIK
+491 YEKFLKLIK

>member
-1 MKGYQNMKKTKVLA
+1 MKKIKMLA

-25 IVGTFDGKRITL
+25 IIGTFDGEKITL

-51 GQFTWDILR
+51 GQFTWDIVR
-60 IFHEIKTAIRNC
+60 ILHEIKTSIRKC
-72 ANSDDRDIASIGI
+72 ANSEDRDIDSIGF

-91 FGFLDKKGHLIGNPV
+91 FGFLDKKGHLLSNPV
-106 HYRDVRTAG
+106 HYRDLGTVG
-115 VPALSTATVS
+115 IPAYSEAIVS
-125 ADEVYGITGIQ
+125 ADEVYDITGIQ

-150 KNNPELFDIASDM
+150 KNSPEILDIATDM

-185 STSQLLDAKA
+185 STSQLLDAKT
-195 RDWSKTLIEKFG
+195 RDWSYELIEKFG

-218 PGTPCGTLHP
+218 PGTVCGSFLP
-228 TLSEEFGGINPKVI
+228 SLSEEFGGINPKVI

-255 VPAKSDK
+255 VPAKSEK
-262 FIWLSSGT
+262 FIWISSGT

-317 KRQWEREGEKVSFAE
+317 KRQWEREGEKISFAE
-332 LATMA
+332 LAEMA
-337 AASAP
+337 AEAEP

-354 GVPGNIPK
+354 ATPGNIPK
-362 RIVEYCKETGQYVPQ
+362 RIADYCRETGQFVPQ
-377 NKGEIVRC
+377 TKGEIVRC

-391 MRYRYTCECIDEMCG
+391 MRYRYTVECIDEMCG

-421 DQLSQFAATAC
+421 EQLSQFAATAC

-444 ALGNIVAQLI
+444 AIGNIAAQAI
-454 SLGEIKDMWEA
+454 ALGAIKDMWEA
-465 RQIIADSFEIKTYQ
+465 REIIANSFEIKEYQ
-479 PEADKMAAWDEA
+479 PETDKMAAWDEA
-491 YARFLKLIK
+491 YGRFLKLIEK
-500 K
+500 

>member
-1 MKGYQNMKKTKVLA
+1 MKKLKMLA
-15 IDLGASSGRG
+15 VDLGASSGRG
-25 IVGTFDGKRITL
+25 IIGTFDGRRFGL

-46 PVMVA
+46 PVMVS

-60 IFHEIKTAIRNC
+60 IFHEIKTSLHKC
-72 ANSDDRDIASIGI
+72 AQGCDRDIASVGI

-91 FGFLDKKGHLIGNPV
+91 FGFLDKKGHLLANPV
-106 HYRDVRTAG
+106 HYRDTRTAG
-115 VPALSTATVS
+115 IPGYSAEKVPGSR
-125 ADEVYGITGIQ
+125 VYDITGIQ
-136 VLELNSLYQLLAVQ
+136 VLEINSLYQLLAIQ
-150 KNNPELFDIASDM
+150 KDTPELFDLASDM

-195 RDWSKTLIEKFG
+195 RDWSWELIEKFG

-213 SKVVK
+213 GKIVK
-218 PGTPCGTLHP
+218 PGTVCGALTPSLA
-228 TLSEEFGGINPKVI
+228 EEFGGINPKVI
-242 SVAAHDTGSAVLA
+242 SVAGHDTGSAVLA
-255 VPAKSDK
+255 VPAKSEK

-277 TKDPVISEKSKEYNF
+277 TKEPVISEKSKEYNF

-317 KRQWEREGEKVSFAE
+317 KRQWEREGEKVSFQE
-332 LATMA
+332 LADMA
-337 AASAP
+337 AAAEP

-354 GVPGNIPK
+354 ATPGNIPK
-362 RIVEYCKETGQYVPQ
+362 RIADYCRETGQYVPQ
-377 NKGEIVRC
+377 TKGEIVRC

-391 MRYRYTCECIDEMCG
+391 MRYRYTVECIDEMCG

-432 GRPVYAGPVEAT
+432 GRPVFAGPVEAT
-444 ALGNIVAQLI
+444 ALGNIAAQAI
-454 SLGEIKDMWEA
+454 AMGEIRDMWQA
-465 RQIIADSFEIKTYQ
+465 REVIADSFEVKEYE
-479 PEADKMAAWDEA
+479 PEADKKSAWDEA
-491 YARFLKLIK
+491 YGRFLSLIK
-500 K
+500 

>member
-1 MKGYQNMKKTKVLA
+1 MKKIKMLA

-25 IVGTFDGKRITL
+25 IIGTFDGEKITL

-51 GQFTWDILR
+51 GQFTWDIVR
-60 IFHEIKTAIRNC
+60 ILHEIKTSIRKC
-72 ANSDDRDIASIGI
+72 ANSEDRDIDSIGI

-91 FGFLDKKGHLIGNPV
+91 FGFLDKKGHLLSNPV
-106 HYRDVRTAG
+106 HYRDLRTVG
-115 VPALSTATVS
+115 IPAYSEAIVS
-125 ADEVYGITGIQ
+125 ADEVYDITGIQ

-150 KNNPELFDIASDM
+150 KNSPEILDIATDM

-185 STSQLLDAKA
+185 STSQLLDAKT
-195 RDWSKTLIEKFG
+195 RDWSYELIEKFG

-213 SKVVK
+213 SNVVK
-218 PGTPCGTLHP
+218 PGTVCGSFLP
-228 TLSEEFGGINPKVI
+228 SLSEEFGGINPKVI

-255 VPAKSDK
+255 VPAKSEK
-262 FIWLSSGT
+262 FIWISSGT

-317 KRQWEREGEKVSFAE
+317 KRQWEREGEKISFAE
-332 LATMA
+332 LAEMA
-337 AASAP
+337 AEAEP

-354 GVPGNIPK
+354 ATPGNIPK
-362 RIVEYCKETGQYVPQ
+362 RIADYCRETGQFVPQ
-377 NKGEIVRC
+377 TKGEIVRC

-391 MRYRYTCECIDEMCG
+391 MRYRYTVECIDEMCG
-406 ERIPAINIVGGGTKE
+406 EKIPAINIVGGGTKE
-421 DQLSQFAATAC
+421 EQLSQFAATAC

-444 ALGNIVAQLI
+444 AIGNIAAQAI
-454 SLGEIKDMWEA
+454 ALGAIKDMWEA
-465 RQIIADSFEIKTYQ
+465 REIIANSFEIKEYQ
-479 PEADKMAAWDEA
+479 PEADKKAAWDEA
-491 YARFLKLIK
+491 YGRFLKLIGK
-500 K
+500 

>member
-1 MKGYQNMKKTKVLA
+1 MKKIKMLA

-25 IVGTFDGKRITL
+25 IIGTFDGEKITL

-51 GQFTWDILR
+51 GQFTWDIVR
-60 IFHEIKTAIRNC
+60 ILHEIKTSIRKC
-72 ANSDDRDIASIGI
+72 ANSEDRDIDSIGI

-91 FGFLDKKGHLIGNPV
+91 FGFLDKKGHLLSNPV
-106 HYRDVRTAG
+106 HYRDLRTVG
-115 VPALSTATVS
+115 IPAYSEAIVS
-125 ADEVYGITGIQ
+125 ADEVYDITGIQ

-150 KNNPELFDIASDM
+150 KNSPEILDIATDM

-185 STSQLLDAKA
+185 STSQLLDAKK
-195 RDWSKTLIEKFG
+195 RDWSYELIEKFG

-213 SKVVK
+213 SNVVK
-218 PGTPCGTLHP
+218 PGTVCGSFLP
-228 TLSEEFGGINPKVI
+228 SLSEEFGGINPKVI

-255 VPAKSDK
+255 VPAKSEK
-262 FIWLSSGT
+262 FIWISSGT

-317 KRQWEREGEKVSFAE
+317 KRQWEREGEKISFAE
-332 LATMA
+332 LAEMA
-337 AASAP
+337 AEAEP

-354 GVPGNIPK
+354 ATPGNIPK
-362 RIVEYCKETGQYVPQ
+362 RIADYCRETGQFVPQ
-377 NKGEIVRC
+377 TKGEIVRC

-391 MRYRYTCECIDEMCG
+391 MRYRYTVECIDEMCG
-406 ERIPAINIVGGGTKE
+406 EKIPAINIVGGGTKE
-421 DQLSQFAATAC
+421 EQLSQFAATAC

-444 ALGNIVAQLI
+444 AIGNIAAQAI
-454 SLGEIKDMWEA
+454 ALGAIKDMWEA
-465 RQIIADSFEIKTYQ
+465 REIIANSFEIKEYQ
-479 PEADKMAAWDEA
+479 PEADKKAAWDEA
-491 YARFLKLIK
+491 YGRFLKLIGK
-500 K
+500 